1 MNTLEKII
9 ADKYLE
15 VEARKQQRPAAVL
28 EKSSAFSRNTLSL
41 KSFLL
46 DPSKSGIITE
56 FKRKSPSKGLIN
68 GTSSVEVVCKGY
80 EQAGASALSVLTD
93 QNYFGGCTE
102 DLELARKQV
111 AIPILRKE
119 FVVDEYQ
126 IVEAKSMGA
135 DCILLIAAALSP
147 QKVKSLAIFAQSL
160 GLEVLLEV
168 HNLEELEQSFCEPL
182 DVVGVNNRNLKT
194 FEVSLDTS
202 LALVD
207 RIPNQVVKI
216 SESGI
221 SDPATLVAFRKAGF
235 DGFLIGENFMKTS
248 SPEQAAAD
256 FIQEFRRMMGDN
268 QIGKV
273 GYGN

>member
-15 VEARKQQRPAAVL
+15 VEARKQQHPVAVL
-28 EKSSAFSRNTLSL
+28 EKSSAFSRTPLSL

-46 DPSKSGIITE
+46 DPPKSGIITE

-80 EQAGASALSVLTD
+80 ELAGASALSVLTD
-93 QNYFGGCTE
+93 QDYFGGSTE

-111 AIPILRKE
+111 DIPILRKD

-126 IVEAKSMGA
+126 ILEAKAMGA
-135 DCILLIAAALSP
+135 DCILLIAAALSSA
-147 QKVKSLAIFAQSL
+147 KVNSLATFAQSL
-160 GLEVLLEV
+160 GLEVLMEV

-202 LALVD
+202 LELVD

-221 SDPATLVAFRKAGF
+221 SDPATLLYFRKAGF

-248 SPEQAAAD
+248 SPEKAAAD
-256 FIQEFRRMMGDN
+256 FIQEFRRLMGD
-268 QIGKV
+268 QQKGMS

>member
-15 VEARKQQRPAAVL
+15 VEARKQQCPASLL
-28 EKSSAFSRNTLSL
+28 EKSSAFSRTPLSL

-46 DPSKSGIITE
+46 DPIKSGIITE

-68 GTSSVEVVCKGY
+68 GTSSVEVVTKGY
-80 EQAGASALSVLTD
+80 EEAGASALSVLTD
-93 QNYFGGCTE
+93 QEYFGGTTV

-111 AIPILRKE
+111 TIPILRKD

-126 IVEAKSMGA
+126 IIEAKAMGA
-135 DCILLIAAALSP
+135 DCILLIAAALP
-147 QKVKSLAIFAQSL
+147 PEKVKSLAAFAQSL
-160 GLEVLLEV
+160 ELEVLMEV
-168 HNLEELEQSFCEPL
+168 HNLVELEQSFCDFL

-202 LALVD
+202 LELVD

-221 SDPATLVAFRKAGF
+221 SDPATLVSFRKAGF
-235 DGFLIGENFMKTS
+235 DGFLIGENFMKTA
-248 SPEQAAAD
+248 SPEQAAMD
-256 FIQEFRRMMGDN
+256 FIQEYRRLMN
-268 QIGKV
+268 TQSLEQTEH
-273 GYGN
+273 GN

>member
-15 VEARKQQRPAAVL
+15 VEIRKQQRPAAFL
-28 EKSSAFSRNTLSL
+28 EKSSAFSRTPLSL

-46 DPSKSGIITE
+46 DPTKSGIITE

-68 GTSSVEVVCKGY
+68 GTSSVEVVCNGY
-80 EQAGASALSVLTD
+80 ELAGASALSVLTD
-93 QNYFGGCTE
+93 QDYFGGATA
-102 DLELARKQV
+102 DLEMARKQV
-111 AIPILRKE
+111 AIPILRKD

-126 IVEAKSMGA
+126 ILEAKAMGA

-147 QKVKSLAIFAQSL
+147 VKVNSLACFAQSL
-160 GLEVLLEV
+160 GLEVLMEV
-168 HNLEELEQSFCEPL
+168 HSLEELEETFCDAL

-194 FEVSLDTS
+194 FEVSLDIS
-202 LALVD
+202 LELVD
-207 RIPNQVVKI
+207 RIPNEVVKI

-221 SDPATLVAFRKAGF
+221 SEPATLVAFRKAGF

-248 SPEQAAAD
+248 SPEQAAMD
-256 FIQEFRRMMGDN
+256 FILEFRHLMGE
-268 QIGKV
+268 QSIG
-273 GYGN
+273 

>member
-1 MNTLEKII
+1 
-9 ADKYLE
+9 
-15 VEARKQQRPAAVL
+15 VEQV
-28 EKSSAFSRNTLSL
+28 S
-41 KSFLL
+41 
-46 DPSKSGIITE
+46 I
-56 FKRKSPSKGLIN
+56 
-68 GTSSVEVVCKGY
+68 GY
-80 EQAGASALSVLTD
+80 EQAGASALSILTD
-93 QNYFGGCTE
+93 QHYFGGATE

-111 AIPILRKE
+111 TIPILRKD

-135 DCILLIAAALSP
+135 DCILLIAAALTP
-147 QKVKSLAIFAQSL
+147 EKVQSLAAFAHSL

-194 FEVSLDTS
+194 FEVSLATS
-202 LALVD
+202 LELVD
-207 RIPNQVVKI
+207 SIPNQAVKI

-235 DGFLIGENFMKTS
+235 DGFLIGENFMKS
-248 SPEQAAAD
+248 IHPEQEAVK
-256 FIQEFRRMMGDN
+256 FIQEFRRLMKEGL
-268 QIGKV
+268 GTE

>member
-46 DPSKSGIITE
+46 DPAKSGIITE

-68 GTSSVEVVCKGY
+68 GTSSVEVVSKGY
-80 EQAGASALSVLTD
+80 EQAGASALSILTD
-93 QNYFGGCTE
+93 QHYFGGSTE
-102 DLELARKQV
+102 DLESARKQV
-111 AIPILRKE
+111 EIPILRKE
-119 FVVDEYQ
+119 FVVHEYQ
-126 IVEAKSMGA
+126 IIEAKSMGA
-135 DCILLIAAALSP
+135 DCVLLIAAALP
-147 QKVKSLAIFAQSL
+147 PEKVQSLAFFAQSL

-168 HNLEELEQSFCEPL
+168 HNLEELKQSFCDSL

-202 LALVD
+202 LELVD
-207 RIPNQVVKI
+207 HIPNQVVKI

-248 SPEQAAAD
+248 SPEQAAMD
-256 FIQEFRRMMGDN
+256 FIQDFKRLMKEELGTE
-268 QIGKV
+268 

>member
-46 DPSKSGIITE
+46 DPAKSGIITE

-68 GTSSVEVVCKGY
+68 GTSSVEVVSKGY
-80 EQAGASALSVLTD
+80 EQAGASALSILTD
-93 QNYFGGCTE
+93 QHYFGGSTE
-102 DLELARKQV
+102 DLESARKQV

-119 FVVDEYQ
+119 FVVHEYQ
-126 IVEAKSMGA
+126 IIEAKSMGA
-135 DCILLIAAALSP
+135 DCVLLIAAALP
-147 QKVKSLAIFAQSL
+147 PEKVQSLAFFAQSL

-168 HNLEELEQSFCEPL
+168 HNLEELKQSFCDSL

-202 LALVD
+202 LELVD
-207 RIPNQVVKI
+207 HIPNQVVKI

-248 SPEQAAAD
+248 SPEQAAMD
-256 FIQEFRRMMGDN
+256 FIQDFKRLMKEELGTE
-268 QIGKV
+268 